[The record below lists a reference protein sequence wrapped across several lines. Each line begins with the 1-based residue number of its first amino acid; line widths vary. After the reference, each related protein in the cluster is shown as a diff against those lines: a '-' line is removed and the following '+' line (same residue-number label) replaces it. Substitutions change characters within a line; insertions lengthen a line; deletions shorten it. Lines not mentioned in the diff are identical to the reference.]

1 MIIESLTLHDF
12 GVYRGRNTIDLS
24 PIAPDRP
31 VILVGGKNGRGK
43 TTMLDAI
50 NLALY
55 GSRANLSNR
64 GKKSWDAYLSG
75 SINHDARDEA
85 SVGLSLLLEDE
96 FGVRRYEITR
106 SWAKSGKSIKEY
118 FDVRIDGETDKVLA
132 EQWSDFVENLLP
144 LEVASLNFFD
154 GEKVEQLADPEKS
167 KSVISSAL
175 RGMLGLGLLDKL
187 ETDLKVYLRR
197 SDTES
202 VEDAPDP
209 LLDSLNQEIQTME
222 AREIKLFQE
231 IAVQTN
237 EIERLTELLRRS
249 EAEAASLGAEN
260 WERRTELIAEQ
271 SNLINERFES
281 EQILIQEA
289 SGSAPLRLVNDLL
302 HRVHQRASTDQ
313 EIKLTQSLVNVLEKR
328 DAQLLSVLDKSMES
342 TAREFLD
349 SDIARRR
356 ELASEE
362 IIFETPDLIA
372 LQISSLFDELS
383 YENNVVSHK
392 TRLAEIDSQL
402 TDVGRRIESL
412 PADDQ
417 IAPVLEML
425 GSNKAKFENAN
436 KTHEDLQV
444 EHSHLKGQ
452 IERLRDKQDRLLEI
466 EADKRVKNATGVRA
480 RDYARRSIEDV
491 QNLARLTLARNIPR
505 IEEAILER
513 FRLLIGKSDLITS
526 ISINPEDLVMSIAG
540 VNDTPISMD
549 RLSAGERQLLAMSI
563 LWGLSTVAGRSMP
576 LVIDSPLGKLDKVH
590 RKHIATRYF
599 PQVSEQVIILSTDT
613 EVVDDLLDMMETS
626 ISRMYELDFQEG
638 EKSTL
643 ITSGFFSGG
652 NNAN

>member
-1 MIIESLTLHDF
+1 MIIESLIMHDF

-24 PIAPDRP
+24 PIATDRP
-31 VILVGGKNGRGK
+31 VILIGGKNGRGK
-43 TTMLDAI
+43 TTILDAI

-55 GSRANLSNR
+55 GNRANLSNR
-64 GKKSWDAYLSG
+64 GKKSWDSYLSG

-106 SWAKSGKSIKEY
+106 SWVKSGKSIKEF
-118 FDVRIDGETDKVLA
+118 FDVRVDGEPDKVLA

-144 LEVASLNFFD
+144 IEVASLNFFD

-197 SDTES
+197 SDTEA
-202 VEDAPDP
+202 VDDAPDP
-209 LLDSLNQEIQTME
+209 ALESLEN
-222 AREIKLFQE
+222 EIKALEAKEITLFQE

-237 EIERLTELLRRS
+237 ETERLTELLRRS
-249 EAEAASLGAEN
+249 EVQAASLGAEN

-271 SNLINERFES
+271 SNLTNERFES

-289 SGSAPLRLVNDLL
+289 SGSAPLRLVGDLL
-302 HRVHQRASTDQ
+302 LRVHQRATTDQ
-313 EIKLTQSLVNVLEKR
+313 EIKLTHSLINVLEKR
-328 DAQLLSVLDKSMES
+328 DKELLSVLNNEANGV
-342 TAREFLD
+342 AREFLD
-349 SDIARRR
+349 KDIVRRKD
-356 ELASEE
+356 LASEK
-362 IIFETPDLIA
+362 IIFDTPDLVVM
-372 LQISSLFDELS
+372 QISSLFDELS
-383 YENNVVSHK
+383 HENNVQSHNA
-392 TRLAEIDSQL
+392 RLAEIDSQL
-402 TDVGRRIESL
+402 IDVGRRIESL

-436 KTHEDLQV
+436 KIYNDLQS
-444 EHSHLKGQ
+444 EHSHLNGQ
-452 IERLRDKQDRLLEI
+452 IDRLRSKRDRLLET
-466 EADKRVKNATGVRA
+466 EADKKIKNATWVRA
-480 RDYARRSIEDV
+480 REYARRSIEDV
-491 QNLARLTLARNIPR
+491 QNLSRLTLARNIPR

-526 ISINPEDLVMSIAG
+526 IRISPEDLTMSITGA
-540 VNDTPISMD
+540 NDTAISMD

-590 RKHIATRYF
+590 RQHIATRYF
-599 PQVSEQVIILSTDT
+599 PKVSEQVIILSTDT
-613 EVVDDLLDMMETS
+613 EVVDDLLDMMKAS

-643 ITSGFFSGG
+643 ITSGFFSGE
-652 NNAN
+652 NYAN